1 MGDFGSALERQL
13 ARTFQQAVR
22 ARAEVEQMPDVQAAA
37 RTALGALGA
46 GSDHPAMAQLA
57 RALALTPEQVELVWC
72 VVACSVDGRLVPHL
86 EALGGVHAR
95 RGLSPSVFAI
105 LAELDDDS
113 VARLAH
119 WLASPNPLVRYG
131 LLSVSDPASTS
142 ASGGSSTATEP
153 DASGDTRR
161 LAA

>member
-1 MGDFGSALERQL
+1 
-13 ARTFQQAVR
+13 
-22 ARAEVEQMPDVQAAA
+22 
-37 RTALGALGA
+37 
-46 GSDHPAMAQLA
+46 
-57 RALALTPEQVELVWC
+57 VWC

-131 LLSVSDPASTS
+131 LLSVSDPASPAARAYV
-142 ASGGSSTATEP
+142 ASPRLVSFLAGTEHDIAPLRRVRAPQPGELLHDAAQRARIAELGAALASSR
-153 DASGDTRR
+153 DAVIVIEG
-161 LAA
+161 